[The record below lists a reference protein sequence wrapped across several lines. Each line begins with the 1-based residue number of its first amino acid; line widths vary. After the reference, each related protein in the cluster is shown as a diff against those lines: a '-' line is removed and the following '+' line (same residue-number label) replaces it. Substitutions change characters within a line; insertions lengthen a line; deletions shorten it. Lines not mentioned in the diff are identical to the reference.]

1 LDTDKLKQPSME
13 EFDSRAFR
21 NALGSFATGVA
32 VITAESAHGRLGATV
47 SSFNSVSLEPPLILF
62 SLSRRAFGIAH
73 WREVAHYGVI
83 ILPENQ
89 RELSSRF
96 ARSGSDKWANLPV
109 LRMKNGAPLLPIW
122 ITYFECEPYA
132 NYDGGD
138 HDIFVCKVSRF
149 EYRPSGQGPLVF
161 FGGQYAALASESTV
175 PISPEVDFALHGW

>member
-1 LDTDKLKQPSME
+1 ME
-13 EFDSRAFR
+13 EFDPRAFR
-21 NALGSFATGVA
+21 NALGSFTTGVA

-83 ILPENQ
+83 ILPEDQ
-89 RELSSRF
+89 RDLSNRF
-96 ARSGSDKWANLPV
+96 ARSGSDKWSDLPV
-109 LRMKNGAPLLPIW
+109 SRMKNGAPLIPAWLSF
-122 ITYFECEPYA
+122 FECEPYA

-149 EYRPSGQGPLVF
+149 ECRRPSAPGPLVF
-161 FGGQYAALASESTV
+161 FGGRYAALASESTV
-175 PISPEVDFALHGW
+175 PISPEIDYALHGW